1 MIRSFDIEH
10 EGETYHVELEI
21 TDCELH
27 DDSFD
32 HEFGTEERHHW
43 EVTDYLVVAVEGPDG
58 ETDEEAVPGLGT
70 KIALKAQELDVEE
83 WER

>member
-1 MIRSFDIEH
+1 MIRSLTIEH
-10 EGETYHVELEI
+10 EGETYYVEVEI

-32 HEFGTEERHHW
+32 HEFGTEELHHW
-43 EVTDYLVVAVEGPDG
+43 EVTDYLVVSVDGPDG
-58 ETDEEAVPGLGT
+58 QIEEDDVPGLP
-70 KIALKAQELDVEE
+70 KAISRKVDEIDVEE